1 MTAVLGYLT
10 QCAVCPQQAV
20 LNRQVDEW
28 VCPRCTEVTEPT
40 IPTVQ
45 QQQIADAIDSADHY
59 PLTKV
64 QG

>member
-1 MTAVLGYLT
+1 MTAVLGYLA

-20 LNRQVDEW
+20 LEHQADEW
-28 VCPRCTEVTEPT
+28 ICPRCTEITEP
-40 IPTVQ
+40 PTVA
-45 QQQIADAIDSADHY
+45 QQITDAIDSDYY